1 MPEVRNAA
9 PRRRP
14 VNGVP
19 DAASAP
25 SGARVLHIG
34 DLATRAGVSAD
45 TLRYYERRGLLQPSG
60 RRASG
65 YREYPP
71 EAEDV
76 VRFIKHAQALGFT
89 LAEVEELLTMRQGSA
104 RREVGLEVR
113 DVAMA
118 KIVDIDEKL
127 RLLAALRDTLVDLVA
142 ECDETCG
149 ADVAAD
155 DMLGC
160 PIIAALDAPDAEP
173 GARQPSPRQPSPR
186 TRDRSARVR

>member
-1 MPEVRNAA
+1 MAEVHNAA
-9 PRRRP
+9 LRRRP
-14 VNGVP
+14 VKGPSN
-19 DAASAP
+19 AASAP

-34 DLATRAGVSAD
+34 DLAARAGVSAD
-45 TLRYYERRGLLQPSG
+45 TLRYYERRRLLQPSG

-89 LAEVEELLTMRQGSA
+89 LAEVEELLPLRQGSV

-127 RLLAALRDTLVDLVA
+127 RLLDALRATLVELVA
-142 ECDETCG
+142 ECNETCG
-149 ADVAAD
+149 ADVAVD
-155 DMLGC
+155 ETLGC

-173 GARQPSPRQPSPR
+173 GARESSPR
-186 TRDRSARVR
+186 TRSRSVRVR

>member
-1 MPEVRNAA
+1 VSS
-9 PRRRP
+9 
-14 VNGVP
+14 VP
-19 DAASAP
+19 DAPPAP
-25 SGARVLHIG
+25 ACALVLHIG
-34 DLATRAGVSAD
+34 DLAARAGVSAD

-89 LAEVEELLTMRQGSA
+89 LAEVEELLPLREGSV

-118 KIVDIDEKL
+118 KIADIDDKL

-149 ADVAAD
+149 ADAASD
-155 DMLGC
+155 ETAGC

-173 GARQPSPRQPSPR
+173 GARQSS
-186 TRDRSARVR
+186 TRARGRSGRAR

>member
-1 MPEVRNAA
+1 MPAA
-9 PRRRP
+9 RRAASRRRP
-14 VNGVP
+14 LNDVP
-19 DAASAP
+19 DAASAA
-25 SGARVLHIG
+25 SGTPILHIG
-34 DLATRAGVSAD
+34 DLAARAGVSAD

-89 LAEVEELLTMRQGSA
+89 LAEVEELLPLRQGSA
-104 RREVGLEVR
+104 RRAVGLEVR

-118 KIVDIDEKL
+118 KIVDIDAKL
-127 RLLAALRDTLVDLVA
+127 RALDALRRTLVDLVA

-149 ADVAAD
+149 ADAGSD
-155 DMLGC
+155 ETLGC
-160 PIIAALDAPDAEP
+160 PIIAALDAADTEA
-173 GARQPSPRQPSPR
+173 GARQPSPRAR
-186 TRDRSARVR
+186 AKSARAR

>member
-1 MPEVRNAA
+1 MPVARNAA
-9 PRRRP
+9 SRRRP
-14 VNGVP
+14 VNDVP

-25 SGARVLHIG
+25 SSSHVLHIG

-60 RRASG
+60 RRDSG
-65 YREYPP
+65 YREFAP

-89 LAEVEELLTMRQGSA
+89 LAEVEELLPLRQGA
-104 RREVGLEVR
+104 VRREIGLEVR
-113 DVAMA
+113 AVAMA

-127 RLLAALRDTLVDLVA
+127 RLLAALRATLVDLVA

-149 ADVAAD
+149 AGVAAD
-155 DMLGC
+155 ETLGC

-173 GARQPSPRQPSPR
+173 GARPPSPRAR
-186 TRDRSARVR
+186 GRSVRVR